1 MAKSIS
7 NQDNVSAFSL
17 VLNNQANTKSA
28 FYRMFDAD
36 GVCAAINGSMTAT
49 TSGTITPAA
58 LIATTDSTPI
68 VFSGF
73 NYQTSSDASQFSESF
88 DITRGSIDGRIVK
101 HPNIIAKAKRN
112 TQYDALLLTIDER
125 FVVDGQTCIE
135 VHVLASEKVNMTF
148 FVE

>member
-1 MAKSIS
+1 MNKKKKMAKSIS

-58 LIATTDSTPI
+58 LIATTSSTPI
-68 VFSGF
+68 V
-73 NYQTSSDASQFSESF
+73 
-88 DITRGSIDGRIVK
+88 
-101 HPNIIAKAKRN
+101 
-112 TQYDALLLTIDER
+112 
-125 FVVDGQTCIE
+125 
-135 VHVLASEKVNMTF
+135 
-148 FVE
+148 